1 MSKLPKTMLL
11 PSTEKIEGMMELP
24 EKLFRKALLDFLKSL
39 VQMVQRTFR
48 LIRENDEA
56 GGYRT
61 KTWRL
66 IEDDNGD
73 LIKQKKVSGVWTDS
87 GWKLKGS

>member
-1 MSKLPKTMLL
+1 MIM
-11 PSTEKIEGMMELP
+11 PSTEKIEGMRELP

-39 VQMVQRTFR
+39 VQMMQRMFR

-56 GGYRT
+56 GGFRT
-61 KTWRL
+61 KTWRIL
-66 IEDDNGD
+66 EDDNGD
-73 LIKQKKVSGVWTDS
+73 LKLQKKVSGVWTDS